1 LQGGLGHTEGEVVQI
16 ALIRTSLVI
25 VAAALVALV
34 VMAITGLLGSDPVA
48 SPTQRATVK
57 TPTATA
63 GGTAAGG
70 NTAAANGANPVSNAP
85 TVSNDAPQIAV
96 VQQRTGLYEAPDGKR
111 IKTLASKTEWGNPRV
126 VPVLEQ
132 QGDWL
137 RVLVAD
143 LPNGQ
148 SGWIKKTGT
157 QIGNDQYKITVSL
170 SKRHITVTHRGRVVR
185 TILAAVGEQGT
196 PTPTGTF
203 AVTDRINF
211 TDQGSVYGCC
221 ALALSAHQPHTAP
234 GWTGKDRI
242 AIHAT
247 PTKNSIGAAAT
258 NGCMRVGDD
267 NAAWLMNTV
276 PMGTLVEIKA

>member
-1 LQGGLGHTEGEVVQI
+1 VPI
-16 ALIRTSLVI
+16 ALVRTSLVI

-34 VMAITGLLGSDPVA
+34 VMAISGMFGSDPVA
-48 SPTQRATVK
+48 SPAKRATVK

-63 GGTAAGG
+63 GGTAASGD
-70 NTAAANGANPVSNAP
+70 TAAANGAGQVSDAP
-85 TVSNDAPQIAV
+85 ATPAGSKGPQIAV
-96 VQQRTGLYEAPDGKR
+96 VQKRTGLYAAPGGKR
-111 IKTLASKTEWGNPRV
+111 IKTLATKTEWGNPRV

-137 RVLVAD
+137 RVLVSD

-157 QIGNDQYKITVSL
+157 QIGNDQYRIEVSI
-170 SKRHITVTHRGRVVR
+170 SKRHITVTHAGRVVR
-185 TILAAVGEQGT
+185 TMLAAVGEQGT
-196 PTPTGTF
+196 PTPTGRY

-247 PTKNSIGAAAT
+247 PTKSTIGTAAS
-258 NGCMRVGDD
+258 NGCMRVSDD

-276 PMGTLVEIKA
+276 PLGTLIEIRA

>member
-1 LQGGLGHTEGEVVQI
+1 VPI
-16 ALIRTSLVI
+16 
-25 VAAALVALV
+25 AALRTALV
-34 VMAITGLLGSDPVA
+34 VAVAAVVAVFLMAVTGMLGSDPVA
-48 SPTQRATVK
+48 SPNARAVVS

-70 NTAAANGANPVSNAP
+70 DTTAANGGGNASAGP
-85 TVSNDAPQIAV
+85 TGPQIAV
-96 VQQRTGLYEAPDGKR
+96 ISKRIGLYAKPGGRKVT
-111 IKTLASKTEWGNPRV
+111 TLATKTEWGNPRV

-137 RVLVAD
+137 RVLVSD
-143 LPNGQ
+143 LPNGHT
-148 SGWIKKTGT
+148 GWIRKTGT
-157 QIGNDQYKITVSL
+157 QVGNDQFRLTVDI
-170 SKRHITVTHRGRVVR
+170 SKRHITVTHEGKVVR
-185 TILAAVGEQGT
+185 RIVAAVGEQGT
-196 PTPTGTF
+196 PTPTGLY

-247 PTKNSIGAAAT
+247 PTKSSIGTAAS
-258 NGCMRVGDD
+258 NGCMRVSDD
-267 NAAWLMNTV
+267 DAAWLMTTV
-276 PMGTLVEIKA
+276 PLGTLIEIRA

>member
-1 LQGGLGHTEGEVVQI
+1 MPI

-25 VAAALVALV
+25 FAAALVALV
-34 VMAITGLLGSDPVA
+34 VMAVGGMLGSDPVA
-48 SPTQRATVK
+48 SPHARTTLK

-70 NTAAANGANPVSNAP
+70 NTAADTGDTSAVPAAAATG
-85 TVSNDAPQIAV
+85 PQIAV
-96 VQQRTGLYEAPDGKR
+96 IGKRTGLYSAPDGKR

-137 RVLVAD
+137 RVIVSD
-143 LPNGQ
+143 LPNGHT
-148 SGWIKKTGT
+148 GWIRKTGT
-157 QIGNDQYKITVSL
+157 QIGNDQYRIHVSIAN
-170 SKRHITVTHRGRVVR
+170 RTITVTHGGKVVR
-185 TILAAVGEQGT
+185 KIVAAVGEQGT
-196 PTPTGTF
+196 PTPTGQF

-221 ALALSAHQPHTAP
+221 ALGLSAHQPHTAP

-247 PTKNSIGAAAT
+247 PTKSSIGTAAS
-258 NGCMRVGDD
+258 NGCMRVSDD
-267 NAAWLMNTV
+267 NAAWLMTTV
-276 PMGTLVEIKA
+276 PLGTLVEIRA

>member
-1 LQGGLGHTEGEVVQI
+1 
-16 ALIRTSLVI
+16 
-25 VAAALVALV
+25 
-34 VMAITGLLGSDPVA
+34 
-48 SPTQRATVK
+48 
-57 TPTATA
+57 
-63 GGTAAGG
+63 
-70 NTAAANGANPVSNAP
+70 
-85 TVSNDAPQIAV
+85 
-96 VQQRTGLYEAPDGKR
+96 
-111 IKTLASKTEWGNPRV
+111 
-126 VPVLEQ
+126 
-132 QGDWL
+132 
-137 RVLVAD
+137 VLVAD

-247 PTKNSIGAAAT
+247 PTKSTIGTAAS
-258 NGCMRVGDD
+258 NGCMRVSDD
-267 NAAWLMNTV
+267 NAAWLMTTV
-276 PMGTLVEIKA
+276 PLGTLIEIKA